1 MGHER
6 GDYTTMNEEKK
17 LNMPQSLLLLLLI
30 IGSVAVCIRLKTGG
44 PMIGLFLSWIII
56 YLFCK
61 VLKINYDQ
69 IVGGAYD
76 AIRVVVPTLCLLMS
90 IGVMIGTWLQSGT
103 IASIIVGGLKMINPT
118 WLLPLTLVF
127 CAVLSLVTG
136 TSYGSVGSAGV
147 AMMAIGNAMGIHPG
161 MVAGAVICG
170 AMFGDKLSPLSDT
183 TNLAPAVAGSK
194 LNDHVRSML
203 WTTLPT
209 FAISLVLFTILG
221 ISQTSGGYE
230 EGNLLVYIDA
240 LQGEFK
246 LGFVTLLPA
255 VVIIILLL
263 CKVNAIVSLGL
274 SAVCAG
280 AVSFFYQGATLQSI
294 IRVAYNGYSTQIE
307 EAILKTILNRGGM
320 SSMLQYVAI
329 ICFAVGMGGMLDRLG
344 VLGNILNA
352 ITGRINSDG
361 SLILASLLVGYV
373 TSLISCSQPM
383 SHVLTGNMM
392 KPLFKARR
400 VAPEILSRT
409 LEDAGTLSGP
419 MIPWHGYC
427 VYMAGTLGVAWSVFF
442 PYLFLLYLTPLF
454 SIFYGFSGI
463 SIKHVEEN

>member
-1 MGHER
+1 MS
-6 GDYTTMNEEKK
+6 EEKQ

-44 PMIGLFLSWIII
+44 PMIGLFFSWIII

-61 VLKINYDQ
+61 VLKIDYDHV
-69 IVGGAYD
+69 VGGAYD

-103 IASIIVGGLKMINPT
+103 IATIIVWGLQMINPA
-118 WLLPLTLVF
+118 WLLPLTLIF
-127 CAVLSLVTG
+127 CSVLSLVTG

-147 AMMAIGNAMGIHPG
+147 AMMAIGNAMGINPG

-209 FAISLVLFTILG
+209 FVISLVLFVILG
-221 ISQTSGGYE
+221 ISQTSGNYE
-230 EGNLLVYIDA
+230 TGNLLTYIDA

-246 LGFVTLLPA
+246 LGFITLLPA
-255 VVIIILLL
+255 IAIIILLL
-263 CKVNAIVSLGL
+263 CKVNAVVSLGL
-274 SAVCAG
+274 SAICAG

-294 IRVAYNGYSTQIE
+294 IRVAYNGYSTSIE
-307 EAILKTILNRGGM
+307 EGILQTILNRGGM

-329 ICFAVGMGGMLDRLG
+329 ICFAVGMGGMLEKLG
-344 VLGNILNA
+344 VLDHILQA
-352 ITGRINSDG
+352 IVKRINSDG
-361 SLILASLLVGYV
+361 SMILATMIVGYV

-383 SHVLTGNMM
+383 AHVLTGRLMAPVFQER
-392 KPLFKARR
+392 K
-400 VAPEILSRT
+400 VAPEILSRC
-409 LEDAGTLSGP
+409 LEDSGTMAGP
-419 MIPWHGYC
+419 MIPWHGYG
-427 VYMAGTLGVAWSVFF
+427 VYMAGTLGVAWSAFF
-442 PYLFLLYLTPLF
+442 PYLFLLYLTPVF
-454 SIFYGFSGI
+454 SIFYGFTGI
-463 SIKHVEEN
+463 SIRHTDGAQN

>member
-1 MGHER
+1 MS
-6 GDYTTMNEEKK
+6 EEKQ

-30 IGSVAVCIRLKTGG
+30 IGSVSVCIRLKTGG
-44 PMIGLFLSWIII
+44 PMIGLFFSWIII

-61 VLKINYDQ
+61 VLKIDYDHV
-69 IVGGAYD
+69 VGGAYD

-103 IASIIVGGLKMINPT
+103 IASIIVGGLKLIDPT
-118 WLLPLTLVF
+118 WLLPLTLIF

-183 TNLAPAVAGSK
+183 TNLAPAVAGAK

-209 FAISLVLFTILG
+209 LG

-240 LQGEFK
+240 LRSEFK
-246 LGFVTLLPA
+246 LGLLTLLPA
-255 VVIIILLL
+255 AAIIVLLL
-263 CKVNAIVSLGL
+263 LKVNAIVSLGL

-280 AVSFFYQGATLQSI
+280 AVSFFYQGAALQSI

-392 KPLFKARR
+392 KPLFRARK

-454 SIFYGFSGI
+454 SVFYGFSGI

>member
-1 MGHER
+1 
-6 GDYTTMNEEKK
+6 
-17 LNMPQSLLLLLLI
+17 
-30 IGSVAVCIRLKTGG
+30 
-44 PMIGLFLSWIII
+44 MIGLFFSWIII

-61 VLKINYDQ
+61 WLKIKYDH
-69 IVGGAYD
+69 VVSGAYD
-76 AIRVVVPTLCLLMS
+76 AIRVVVPTLCLLMA

-103 IASIIVGGLKMINPT
+103 IATIIVGGLKLINPT
-118 WLLPLTLVF
+118 WLLPLTLIF

-209 FAISLVLFTILG
+209 FVISLVLFVILG
-221 ISQTSGGYE
+221 ISQTSGNYE
-230 EGNLLVYIDA
+230 TGNLLTYIDA

-246 LGFVTLLPA
+246 LGFITLLPA
-255 VVIIILLL
+255 IAIIILLL
-263 CKVNAIVSLGL
+263 CKVNAVVSLGL
-274 SAVCAG
+274 SAICAG

-294 IRVAYNGYSTQIE
+294 IRVAYNGYSTSIE
-307 EAILKTILNRGGM
+307 EGILQTILNRGGM

-344 VLGNILNA
+344 VLGNLLNA
-352 ITGRINSDG
+352 IVNHINSDG
-361 SLILASLLVGYV
+361 SLIAASLLVGYV

-392 KPLFKARR
+392 KPLFKSRKI
-400 VAPEILSRT
+400 APEILSRT

-427 VYMAGTLGVAWSVFF
+427 VYMSGTLGVAWSVFF

-454 SIFYGFSGI
+454 SIFYGFTGI
-463 SIKHVEEN
+463 SIRHTDGAQN